1 MINKF
6 PKTENYLSVWTLQ
19 VENEQFFYDLGIAWP
34 KISIVTPSF
43 NQGQYIEETILSVL
57 SQNYPNLE
65 YIIIDGGSTDN
76 TVSIIKKY
84 EDRITY
90 WVSEPDK
97 GQSHAINKGIEKCT
111 GEIFNWLN
119 SDDFYMPDT
128 LFDVAKLFIE
138 DSSLQF
144 VSGFENHISIEGA
157 ITLCKGTF
165 LLNSLEQTIEMCEVT
180 QPSIQ
185 QIKGV
190 PEDMHY
196 IMDGEMWVKLL
207 LQYGQQHF
215 KKIEKVL
222 VNFRLHENSKTVSN
236 TVVNNFLFERSS
248 IIIDLQRFVN
258 VPEQIIQ
265 YYISD
270 IYKTPQIYN
279 LGRSWQMNES
289 LLTRRR
295 LRIYFIKKFITDHFK
310 RKRKEKA
317 FWGIKQLIR
326 DKVID
331 LFLLKNL
338 LKWSF
343 KKYDT

>member
-1 MINKF
+1 MSKAASS
-6 PKTENYLSVWTLQ
+6 LSDTS
-19 VENEQFFYDLGIAWP
+19 WP

-43 NQGQYIEETILSVL
+43 NQGQYIEETIRSVL

-65 YIIIDGGSTDN
+65 YIIIDGGSTDD

-84 EDRITY
+84 EDGITF

-119 SDDFYMPDT
+119 SDDFYMPNT
-128 LFDVAKLFIE
+128 LFDVARAFME
-138 DSSLQF
+138 DSSFQF
-144 VSGFENHISIEGA
+144 VSGYENHISIKGDV
-157 ITLCKGTF
+157 TLCKGTF

-180 QPSIQ
+180 QPSTFFKLHTIQ
-185 QIKGV
+185 KIKGV
-190 PEDMHY
+190 PEDMHF

-248 IIIDLQRFVN
+248 IITDLQRFVN

-265 YYISD
+265 YYITD
-270 IYKTPQIYN
+270 IYKTPRIYN
-279 LGRSWQMNES
+279 LGRLWQMNES
-289 LLTRRR
+289 LLSRRS

-310 RKRKEKA
+310 RNRKEKA
-317 FWGIKQLIR
+317 FWGIKQLIK
-326 DKVID
+326 DKAFD
-331 LFLLKNL
+331 FFLLKNL
-338 LKWSF
+338 LKWGF
-343 KKYDT
+343 KKYDK